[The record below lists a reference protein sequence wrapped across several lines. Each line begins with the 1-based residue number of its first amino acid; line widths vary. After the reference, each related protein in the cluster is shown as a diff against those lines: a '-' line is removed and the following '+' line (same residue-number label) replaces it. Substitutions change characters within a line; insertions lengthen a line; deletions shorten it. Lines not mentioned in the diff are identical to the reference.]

1 MLSDVFGI
9 IYFVR
14 KKRNVIMYSHF
25 DFCVLIVW
33 LELICCCEQS
43 CFVLLNVFGI
53 FVFSEG
59 EVLFCDVFL
68 LVSFSSFCFFE
79 RCICYW
85 NKSYFGLAFG
95 FGIIYFFRKARC
107 CFATCFCWFRVPSF
121 VFFERR
127 VCYWNKSCFGLAF
140 WVWNYLF
147 FRKASCCFATCL
159 CWFRFP
165 SFVFFFWETCLL
177 LD

>member
-33 LELICCCEQS
+33 LELICCFEQS

-107 CFATCFCWFRVPSF
+107 CFATCFCWFR
-121 VFFERR
+121 
-127 VCYWNKSCFGLAF
+127 
-140 WVWNYLF
+140 
-147 FRKASCCFATCL
+147 
-159 CWFRFP
+159 FP
-165 SFVFFFWETCLL
+165 SFVFFWETCLL
-177 LD
+177 LE